1 MLFESVCE
9 DYSHVAIL
17 NQKIMNILELK
28 AVKSNLKLDAINKI
42 QGKLVSAQK
51 SKFDASLELSNLV
64 KQSVEW
70 FKSDDGKAIFKANDV
85 KWTMDDLAQNAFGW
99 KRAYMYRMVK
109 ASTIVQDAPI
119 KLEEFNAYIDEQDA
133 VGKSTNRS
141 IEAFIKFAE
150 EGIPTEDGEGEGEG
164 EGEEAE
170 AKIETI
176 FTMSFKG
183 EDGKNVAVRVDSEG
197 NAVTTNEFGEIIDAV
212 QFLMDAVAKLKNV

>member
-1 MLFESVCE
+1 
-9 DYSHVAIL
+9 
-17 NQKIMNILELK
+17 MNILN
-28 AVKSNLKLDAINKI
+28 VKEVKNNLKLDAINKI

-70 FKSDDGKAIFKANDV
+70 FKSENGKAIFKANDV

-119 KLEEFNAYIDEQDA
+119 KLEEFNTYIDEQDA

-150 EGIPTEDGEGEGEG
+150 EGIPTEEETDGEGEGE
-164 EGEEAE
+164 ETEEE
-170 AKIETI
+170 VKSETI
-176 FTMSFKG
+176 LTLSFKNA
-183 EDGKNVAVRVDSEG
+183 DGNNVAVRIDSNG
-197 NAVTTNEFGEIIDAV
+197 NAVTTNEFGEIVDAV
-212 QFLMDAVAKLKNV
+212 QFLMDAIEKVKSV